1 MNVPS
6 LQLAT
11 WRSRQKNSTGSK
23 AQNSCCSLSN
33 QPPHHSRLRK
43 GPAVL
48 VGHRSVDV
56 ALKEGEHGEPD
67 ACSSTLLVGPGV
79 GQSVVVQEE
88 SGGDVERYENVN
100 GVMLM
105 CGQDE
110 ENSKEIQD
118 PGQGVNEVPASWS
131 VCWWNEKKEKFNIRL
146 KMYFDSLFLLLFWVC
161 LHDPKIYSILR

>member
-1 MNVPS
+1 MALCILSGLDANRITSVVFVDERTIAS
-6 LQLAT
+6 VGNLT
-11 WRSRQKNSTGSK
+11 KETENSAGSK
-23 AQNSCCSLSN
+23 AQLSCCSLSN

-67 ACSSTLLVGPGV
+67 ACSSTLLVGSGV
-79 GQSVVVQEE
+79 SQSVVVQEE
-88 SGGDVERYENVN
+88 SSGDVECYENIN

-105 CGQDE
+105 CSQDE

-131 VCWWNEKKEKFNIRL
+131 V
-146 KMYFDSLFLLLFWVC
+146 
-161 LHDPKIYSILR
+161 